1 MANVVRELMSHD
13 PVSLRS
19 DAPIIDAARVMQA
32 ADVGNVMVNDGG
44 GICGIVTDRD
54 VVVRAIAE
62 GRDPANTPLSEIC
75 SQELA
80 TVSPDTPIETAVDL
94 MRQKAI
100 RRLPVVESGKP
111 VGIVSIGDLVA
122 DFEPKSALADIS
134 GAPPNK

>member
-19 DAPIIDAARVMQA
+19 DAPIIDAAKVMQA
-32 ADVGNVMVNDGG
+32 ADVGNVMVNDGE

-62 GRDPANTPLSEIC
+62 GRDPTDTPLSDIC

-80 TVSPDTPIETAVDL
+80 TVSPDTPIEAAIDL

-100 RRLPVVESGKP
+100 RRLPVVEDGKP

>member
-1 MANVVRELMSHD
+1 MADVVRELMSHD

-19 DAPIIDAARVMQA
+19 DAPIIDAAKVMQA
-32 ADVGNVMVNDGG
+32 AGVGNVMVNDGE

-62 GRDPANTPLSEIC
+62 GRDLANTPLSEIC

-80 TVSPDTPIETAVDL
+80 TVSPDTPIETAFDL

-100 RRLPVVESGKP
+100 RRLPVVENGKP

-134 GAPPNK
+134 SAPPNN

>member
-32 ADVGNVMVNDGG
+32 ADVGNVMVNDGE

-75 SQELA
+75 SLELA
-80 TVSPDTPIETAVDL
+80 TVSPDTPIETAFDL

-100 RRLPVVESGKP
+100 RRLPVVENGKP

-122 DFEPKSALADIS
+122 DFEPRSALADIS
-134 GAPPNK
+134 SAPPNK

>member
-19 DAPIIDAARVMQA
+19 DAPIIDAAKVMQA
-32 ADVGNVMVNDGG
+32 ADVGNVMVNDGE

-100 RRLPVVESGKP
+100 RRLPVVENGKP

-122 DFEPKSALADIS
+122 DFEPQSALADIS
-134 GAPPNK
+134 SAPPNK